1 MKSAKAIFGAPAV
14 FCDCW
19 RRVKKFVVCSL
30 LFIVCRTSI
39 SSSLMVF
46 AGKIPRIP
54 LAVNHF
60 SDTIWFSIFWASAN
74 NEVACSPT
82 TSSVKIAGYFPYNSH
97 ELKNG
102 VQSIKST
109 NSESSTATVLVPIK
123 FGFTGWKLSQSNFSL
138 FLRASSIDK

>member
-19 RRVKKFVVCSL
+19 RKVRKV
-30 LFIVCRTSI
+30 IGCRLSVI
-39 SSSLMVF
+39 SSMSSSF
-46 AGKIPRIP
+46 IAFPGKIPRIP

-60 SDTIWFSIFWASAN
+60 SETIWFSIFWASAN

>member
-1 MKSAKAIFGAPAV
+1 
-14 FCDCW
+14 
-19 RRVKKFVVCSL
+19 
-30 LFIVCRTSI
+30 
-39 SSSLMVF
+39 MVF

-54 LAVNHF
+54 MAVNHF
-60 SDTIWFSIFWASAN
+60 SDTICCNIFCASAN

-82 TSSVKIAGYFPYNSH
+82 TPSVKIAGYFPYNSQ